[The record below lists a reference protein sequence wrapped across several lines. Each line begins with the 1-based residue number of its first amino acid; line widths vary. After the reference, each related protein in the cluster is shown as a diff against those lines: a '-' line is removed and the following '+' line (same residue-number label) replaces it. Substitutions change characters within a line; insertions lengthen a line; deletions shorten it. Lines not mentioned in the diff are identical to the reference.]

1 MNPRFARLLITLTV
15 AASAALLAGCLE
27 QTRQAAQPV
36 PVSTAP
42 PAVGEPEIIARPD
55 PAAANVSA
63 PVAEVARLHLSG
75 LDETVVKAF
84 VEKSTNATSPTAD
97 ELIYLK
103 DIGVSP
109 RVITAMIQQTARMR
123 EQSAAAAA
131 VAAMQ
136 TNQPPASAR
145 PNITVINAPTPEPAA
160 PPAAPAPA
168 AAPAATPVA
177 PAPQVAAAPAVQP
190 APASLP
196 PQVNIFYQHLQPYGT
211 WMQVAD
217 YGWCWQPSVVI
228 SSPGWRPY
236 ADRGRWLYTDHGW
249 YWQSDYAWGWAPFHY
264 GRWVHHTRSG
274 WLWVPDNVWGPAWVV
289 WRSSSAHCGWAP
301 LPPSAVFV
309 AGRGLFHGGVRVALN
324 FDFGLPRHYYTFVPF
339 NRFCD
344 RNPYYYSLAP
354 TVVQNVFNQT
364 TIINN
369 IEVNNNVVV
378 NNGVPADRVATLT
391 RTEIRKVTVREAAP
405 QEASIA
411 RLDRL
416 EKAGNDLVIYRP
428 VLNPNA
434 PVKPMALI
442 NDKGESRTVLVP
454 AGALDGQKIKG
465 RPVYD
470 TTSTGV
476 PVLTGYTTEPP
487 ATPAAA
493 STVVIN
499 NTIATTASAP
509 VASAPPASPAGSS
522 PNPESKP
529 AAATK
534 IFGITPGGTVAKRS
548 EERSQPTPT
557 VIIPNPAD
565 NSLFRP
571 LTPPQPVTSTPR
583 TLTPAQ
589 PVTSTPQNLT
599 PAQPVSSYQPV
610 TRAEPKK
617 PQPAPVATA
626 TTSAAPPATVTPP
639 AVSAPSAPVVRA
651 PAPAA
656 PVQVTPAPAAPAR
669 SAPVVPTYTPPPRPT
684 VTVPAPVPV
693 QPPAPVVARPAVIVN
708 SPPQPS
714 VAPSPNNA
722 SPSKTEP
729 EKRR

>member
-36 PVSTAP
+36 PVTTAAAP
-42 PAVGEPEIIARPD
+42 PASEPEIIARPD
-55 PAAANVSA
+55 PAAAGVSA

-84 VEKSTNATSPTAD
+84 VEKSTNAASPTAD

-123 EQSAAAAA
+123 EQAAAAA
-131 VAAMQ
+131 AIAAMQ
-136 TNQPPASAR
+136 TNQPPAGAR

-168 AAPAATPVA
+168 AAPAATPAA
-177 PAPQVAAAPAVQP
+177 PAPQVVAAPAVQP
-190 APASLP
+190 APANLP

-289 WRSSSAHCGWAP
+289 WRSSSTHCGWAP

-309 AGRGLFHGGVRVALN
+309 AGRGLFHGGVRVGLN
-324 FDFGLPRHYYTFVPF
+324 FDFGLPRHCYTFVPF

-354 TVVQNVFNQT
+354 TVVQNVFHQT
-364 TIINN
+364 TVINN

-378 NNGVPADRVATLT
+378 NNGVPADRVAALT
-391 RTEIRKVTVREAAP
+391 RTELRKVAVREAAP
-405 QEASIA
+405 QEAGVS

-416 EKAGNDLVIYRP
+416 EKSGNDLVIFRP
-428 VLNPNA
+428 SLNPNA
-434 PVKPMALI
+434 PVKPMTLT

-487 ATPAAA
+487 AAPAAV

-499 NTIATTASAP
+499 NTIATTPAAP
-509 VASAPPASPAGSS
+509 AAPASPAGSN

-534 IFGITPGGTVAKRS
+534 IFGITPGGSAARRS
-548 EERSQPTPT
+548 EERSQLAPT
-557 VIIPNPAD
+557 VIIPSPAD
-565 NSLFRP
+565 NTLFRP

-589 PVTSTPQNLT
+589 PVTSVAPP
-599 PAQPVSSYQPV
+599 PAAPQPVSAFQPV
-610 TRAEPKK
+610 TRTEAAK
-617 PQPAPVATA
+617 P
-626 TTSAAPPATVTPP
+626 APPAPP
-639 AVSAPSAPVVRA
+639 AAVSAPVSTPR
-651 PAPAA
+651 PATP
-656 PVQVTPAPAAPAR
+656 TPAPRGSGADRAGA
-669 SAPVVPTYTPPPRPT
+669 
-684 VTVPAPVPV
+684 
-693 QPPAPVVARPAVIVN
+693 ARPAGFRANPGHCQPAAAALLRARPEQLVSI
-708 SPPQPS
+708 PQR
-714 VAPSPNNA
+714 AG
-722 SPSKTEP
+722 
-729 EKRR
+729 